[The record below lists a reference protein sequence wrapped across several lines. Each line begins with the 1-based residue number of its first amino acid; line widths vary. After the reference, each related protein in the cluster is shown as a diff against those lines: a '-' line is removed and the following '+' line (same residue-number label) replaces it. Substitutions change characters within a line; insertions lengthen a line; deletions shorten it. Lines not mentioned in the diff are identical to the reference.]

1 MRYGPDTFIREVSMD
16 TGFKGAHF
24 KLCHCLRHGRLIGAP
39 GTTPIETGSYEGT
52 DAFFADAERNG
63 AFAPGGLQKARDA
76 RIGSLLALKDNGVE
90 TGLRERI
97 MLWNL
102 AASAT
107 NDPDAFALTDFHERH
122 PLIDDFGQDDPQ
134 PA

>member
-1 MRYGPDTFIREVSMD
+1 MD
-16 TGFKGAHF
+16 TGSEGAYF

-39 GTTPIETGSYEGT
+39 GTTPIEMGSYEST
-52 DAFFADAERNG
+52 DAFFADADRNG

-76 RIGSLLALKDNGVE
+76 RIGSMLALKDNGIE
-90 TGLRERI
+90 TPLRERI

-102 AASAT
+102 LAST
-107 NDPDAFALTDFHERH
+107 VNDPDAFALTDFHAYH
-122 PLIDDFGQDDPQ
+122 ALIDDFGQDDPQ

>member
-1 MRYGPDTFIREVSMD
+1 MAQGH
-16 TGFKGAHF
+16 GGAVF

-39 GTTPIETGSYEGT
+39 GTTPIEMGSYESS

-63 AFAPGGLQKARDA
+63 AFAPGGLRKAKAVRLE
-76 RIGSLLALKDNGVE
+76 SLLALKDNGIE
-90 TGLRERI
+90 PALRERI
-97 MLWNL
+97 TLWNL

-107 NDPDAFALTDFHERH
+107 NDPDAFARTDLHAYH
-122 PLIDDFGQDDPQ
+122 ALIDDVGQDDPQ